1 MWDALAGVVFPT
13 PCVSCG
19 SLVRP
24 GDPPL
29 CAACWA
35 SIRGP
40 LAPLC
45 ACGASVPEADAED
58 ARCGRCRRGLSAISA
73 GASLG
78 PYSGALRDCVVALKY
93 QGRHRAAARLA
104 LRMVEEARC
113 RSVLSGADCLVPVP
127 LHPARERERGFN
139 QSALLADALGRLG
152 AVPRRPALVRTRRTR
167 SQTDLSARE
176 RRLNVRDAF
185 APARG
190 HEVRGAVVV
199 LVDDVTTT
207 GATIRECATV
217 LRGMGALDVR
227 SITAARAE

>member
-1 MWDALAGVVFPT
+1 M
-13 PCVSCG
+13 
-19 SLVRP
+19 
-24 GDPPL
+24 
-29 CAACWA
+29 
-35 SIRGP
+35 
-40 LAPLC
+40 
-45 ACGASVPEADAED
+45 
-58 ARCGRCRRGLSAISA
+58 
-73 GASLG
+73 
-78 PYSGALRDCVVALKY
+78 ALKY

-104 LRMVEEARC
+104 QRMVQEARC

-127 LHPARERERGFN
+127 LHPARESERGFN

-152 AVPRRPALVRTRRTR
+152 AVPLRHALLRTRRTR

-207 GATIRECATV
+207 GATIRECAMV
-217 LRGMGALDVR
+217 LRVMGALDVR